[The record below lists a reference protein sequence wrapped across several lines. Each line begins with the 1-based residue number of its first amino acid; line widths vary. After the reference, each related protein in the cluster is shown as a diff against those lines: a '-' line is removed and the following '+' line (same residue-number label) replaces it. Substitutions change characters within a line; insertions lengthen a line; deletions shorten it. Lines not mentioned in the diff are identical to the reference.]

1 MGHFRSNLCLLSCR
15 KLLCGEE
22 ARLSTMSDTH
32 ISLPYIYHQSPVY
45 TLPCLS
51 RPGGPHRRAEPQYK
65 FVEEIITETTRE
77 IEMSEFEETGSEET
91 EVGKD
96 EQEKRDRGGCEEG
109 EEEEDDDDKDS
120 REEDGEQ
127 MCDSE
132 QNQVASPG
140 NLENGGEVSDGEKG
154 QTGKEAVDNG
164 GDSGIDKNA
173 QNKLSENI
181 AEETEEQHQ
190 KVAEKPKVEKDA
202 AVKMEA
208 DQKDLPSKA
217 DDLKQNVLAEEESL
231 DKSDEKSEKESFISA
246 QVKMTVD
253 ETLAQV
259 SKEPDKTQELSS
271 VVQVQDKASTLAS
284 ETAEKPADFTADIKS
299 TLSVE
304 TGELSVKAQ
313 VSPSTT
319 TKSEV
324 KENSHTE
331 PKEISKSEA
340 AKVEDKVAKS
350 NQDAK
355 HDSNKGQDEESSL
368 KANAKSLPEVK
379 DQKPSSGE
387 KPPTVQTELPKEST
401 CTNADNKE
409 LHQGARESS
418 QVQKSKL
425 SEVSEKNK
433 QS

>member
-1 MGHFRSNLCLLSCR
+1 
-15 KLLCGEE
+15 
-22 ARLSTMSDTH
+22 MSDTH

-51 RPGGPHRRAEPQYK
+51 RPGGSHRRAEPQYK

-109 EEEEDDDDKDS
+109 EEEEDDNKDD

-140 NLENGGEVSDGEKG
+140 NLENGGEVSEGEKG

-164 GDSGIDKNA
+164 GDSCIDKNT
-173 QNKLSENI
+173 QNKLRENI
-181 AEETEEQHQ
+181 GEETEEQHQ
-190 KVAEKPKVEKDA
+190 NVAEKTKVDT
-202 AVKMEA
+202 AVEMEA

-217 DDLKQNVLAEEESL
+217 DDLKQKVLAEEESL
-231 DKSDEKSEKESFISA
+231 DKSDEKSEKDSLISA

-304 TGELSVKAQ
+304 TGGLSVKAQ

-319 TKSEV
+319 TKSEE

-350 NQDAK
+350 VQDAK
-355 HDSNKGQDEESSL
+355 HDSNKGQDKESSV

-379 DQKPSSGE
+379 DQKPSSSE
-387 KPPTVQTELPKEST
+387 KTLTVQTELRKEST
-401 CTNADNKE
+401 CTNVDNKE
-409 LHQGARESS
+409 LHQGAPQSS

-425 SEVSEKNK
+425 SEVSEINNPECEAEKVESSK
-433 QS
+433 SEK

>member
-1 MGHFRSNLCLLSCR
+1 MGNFRSNLCLLSCR

-22 ARLSTMSDTH
+22 ARLSTLSDTH

-96 EQEKRDRGGCEEG
+96 EQEKRDRGRCEEG
-109 EEEEDDDDKDS
+109 DGEEEEEDDNKDS

-132 QNQVASPG
+132 QNQVVSPG
-140 NLENGGEVSDGEKG
+140 TLENGGGVSDSEKG
-154 QTGKEAVDNG
+154 QTSIGAADSG
-164 GDSGIDKNA
+164 GDSGIDRNT
-173 QNKLSENI
+173 QNNISENTG
-181 AEETEEQHQ
+181 EETEEQHQ
-190 KVAEKPKVEKDA
+190 KAAEKPKEEKDA

-217 DDLKQNVLAEEESL
+217 DGLKHKVPAVEESL
-231 DKSDEKSEKESFISA
+231 EKSDEKGEKDSFISA
-246 QVKMTVD
+246 QVKMAVD
-253 ETLAQV
+253 ETVAQV
-259 SKEPDKTQELSS
+259 SNKPDKTQELSS
-271 VVQVQDKASTLAS
+271 VIQVQDKASTLAS
-284 ETAEKPADFTADIKS
+284 ETSEKPADFTADAKS

-313 VSPSTT
+313 VSSSAT
-319 TKSEV
+319 TKSEE
-324 KENSHTE
+324 KENSHTD

-340 AKVEDKVAKS
+340 AKVEDKVAKIV
-350 NQDAK
+350 QDAK

-379 DQKPSSGE
+379 DQRPSSGE
-387 KPPTVQTELPKEST
+387 KLPTVQTELPKEST
-401 CTNADNKE
+401 CTNAGNTE
-409 LHQGARESS
+409 VHQGEPDSS
-418 QVQKSKL
+418 QVPKSKL
-425 SEVSEKNK
+425 PEVSEKK
-433 QS
+433 